1 MLLHTEAQ
9 GKKEGGL
16 MYLLDQ
22 TWLPFAN
29 LMLRHVYSVLLI
41 CSDYD
46 RFMLEED
53 GRVEEEL
60 YKEYTALG
68 LSSPP
73 KITHVSTEEMALS
86 MIDNQQFDLV
96 ISMLDLGTNRVEGL
110 AKAIKERK
118 PSMPVIAL
126 SPSPDHRKAK
136 ELKGEN
142 CPYIDYLFYWQGNA
156 ALFLAM
162 VKLIEDRMNVQ
173 HDTDE
178 ADVQVIIL
186 VEDSVRF
193 ISSFLPQMYLCLIR
207 QNRLSILEALN
218 EWGKTLRMRGR
229 PKILLATDYNEAWD
243 LYTQYR
249 SNILGIISD
258 INFPSETGT
267 EGSGLRLAERIK
279 EDNPEIPILI
289 QSTEKKN
296 KEDAKKLGADFL
308 WKLSPSILQELEE
321 HFLKYYNFGPFI
333 FIDPVSGK
341 ELSRANTM
349 KEVQETLKDLPL
361 DSFRYHSKRN
371 DFSRWLRAQSLYM
384 LAAKIKNINVD
395 SGLSDK
401 EVRDLLYTTIKE
413 YRSERTRGV
422 IAQFTPSSY
431 DETVLFA
438 RIGQGSLG
446 GKGRGL
452 AFIAMEMK
460 ANGIRSLYPSIYL
473 SIPRTIVI
481 TTELFDTFMEENG
494 FSCQD
499 FQDIDDK
506 EILKTFLSAKMPES
520 LVDDLKAILKIVR
533 KPLSV
538 RSSSLLEDSHFQPF
552 AGVYQTTMIANKGS
566 DEERLD
572 ELVRSVKTVWASTY
586 FSTAREYLKSTLHS
600 PEEEKMAVIIQQVTG
615 SEHGDYWYPNI
626 SGVAR
631 SLNYYPIPGQKS
643 EDGVGML
650 SFGLGKTIVDEGTA
664 LRFCPAKPRMP
675 SDSLSGESSVQ
686 STFYALSLKKPFN
699 PEINSDNLIQ
709 LPIENEIKNYP
720 EAFRGIASTLDVY
733 TGMLSESMRA
743 EGMKMLTFNG
753 ILKYETIPLAKAVH
767 DMLQLGTNA
776 MAEPVEI
783 EFAVNTE
790 HEGRPDFSILQIRP
804 ISGTSGYTDVPISE
818 DDRDNALIFA
828 EKVMGNG
835 IIEDIREIITI
846 KPDAFDR
853 KQMVDMARELEILNK
868 EAEGSYVLIAAGRLG
883 SSDRW
888 LGIPCTWSQISK
900 AHVIVETGLKDLQ
913 VEPSQGTHF
922 FQNMTSLGC
931 IYLTI
936 NPLFDDGIFRYEE
949 IAKLPVI
956 RETEHFLAVKA
967 PEALVIKANGLEGK
981 AVIRL

>member
-1 MLLHTEAQ
+1 
-9 GKKEGGL
+9 

-73 KITHVSTEEMALS
+73 KISHASNEDMALL

-96 ISMLDLGTNRVEGL
+96 ISMLDLGSDRVEGL
-110 AKAIKERK
+110 AKAIKDKK
-118 PSMPVIAL
+118 PDMPIIAL

-142 CPYIDYLFYWQGNA
+142 CPYIDYLFYWQGNP

-162 VKLIEDRMNVQ
+162 VKLIEDRMNVE
-173 HDTDE
+173 HDTSE

-193 ISSFLPQMYLCLIR
+193 ISSYLPEMYTCLIR

-218 EWGKTLRMRGR
+218 DWGKTLRMRGR
-229 PKILLATDYNEAWD
+229 PKILLASDYSEAWD
-243 LYTQYR
+243 LYMKYR
-249 SNILGIISD
+249 ANILGIITD
-258 INFPSETGT
+258 INFPSEEGN
-267 EGSGLRLAERIK
+267 EGSGLRLSQAIK
-279 EDNPEIPILI
+279 KDNPEVPILI
-289 QSTEKKN
+289 QSTEKVN
-296 KEDAKKLGADFL
+296 IEDARKLGADFL
-308 WKLSPSILQELEE
+308 WKLSPSLLEELQE
-321 HFLKYYNFGPFI
+321 HFLRYYNFGPFI
-333 FIDPVSGK
+333 FIDPETGK
-341 ELSRANTM
+341 EISRANTM

-361 DSFRYHSKRN
+361 PSFRYHSKRN

-384 LAAKIKNINVD
+384 LAKRIKNINLD
-395 SGLSDK
+395 NGMGDE
-401 EVRDLLYTTIKE
+401 EVRNLLYTTIRD

-438 RIGQGSLG
+438 RIGKGSLG

-452 AFIAMEMK
+452 AFLAMEMK
-460 ANGIRSLYPSIYL
+460 ANGISTLYPSVYL

-481 TTELFDTFMEENG
+481 TTELFDTFMDENDL
-494 FSCQD
+494 SCQD
-499 FQDIDDK
+499 FQEMEDG
-506 EILKTFLSAKMPES
+506 EILRIFLNGKMTES
-520 LVDDLKAILKIVR
+520 LVTDLKAILRIVT

-552 AGVYQTTMIANKGS
+552 AGVYQTTMIANRGS
-566 DEERLD
+566 EQERLE
-572 ELVRSVKTVWASTY
+572 ELIKSIKTVWASTY
-586 FSTAREYLKSTLHS
+586 FITAREYLKSTLHS

-615 SEHGDYWYPNI
+615 SEHGSYWYPNI

-631 SLNYYPIPGQKS
+631 SLNYYPVPGQKA

-675 SDSLSGESSVQ
+675 SDSLQGDSSVQ
-686 STFYALSLKKPFN
+686 DRFYALSLEGKFE
-699 PEINSDNLIQ
+699 PEKNTDNLVQ
-709 LPIENEIKNYP
+709 LPIDEETRNFPK
-720 EAFRGIASTLDVY
+720 AFRGIASTLDTY
-733 TGMLSESMRA
+733 TGMLSESIRA
-743 EGMKMLTFNG
+743 EGIKMLTFNG
-753 ILKYETIPLAKAVH
+753 VLKYETLPLAKIVS
-767 DMLQLGTNA
+767 DMLKLGTNA

-790 HEGRPDFSILQIRP
+790 HQDRPDFSILQIRP
-804 ISGTSGYTDVPISE
+804 ISGTSGYTDVSITHK
-818 DDRDNALIFA
+818 DRENALIYA
-828 EKVMGNG
+828 KKVMGNG
-835 IIEDIREIITI
+835 IVDDIREIVTI
-846 KPDAFDR
+846 KPEAFR
-853 KQMVDMARELEILNK
+853 RSAMTEMARELEMLNK
-868 EAEGSYVLIAAGRLG
+868 KTEGYYVLVAAGRLG
-883 SSDRW
+883 SSDRF
-888 LGIPCTWSQISK
+888 LGIPCTWSQISR
-900 AHVIVETGLKDLQ
+900 AHVIVETGLKELQ

-936 NPLFDDGIFRYEE
+936 NPMYNDGVFRYEE
-949 IAKLPVI
+949 IEKLPHEA
-956 RETEHFLAVKA
+956 ETEHFLCVRAEK
-967 PEALVIKANGLEGK
+967 PFIIKASGLDGE
-981 AVIRL
+981 AVIRENE